1 MCEQT
6 SDFLAR
12 KLRQNWLNRYPDK
25 PINENQE
32 QDDSLTN
39 LNWLQN
45 INLAK
50 FATAGAPL
58 SPPPSTASFMS
69 STFSAFSTYS
79 PHSLTSRIS
88 NNVSQQNFVS
98 GISSPNNAHNK
109 KQYINLYST
118 GNTPPQRPAM
128 LLHSNRHAGYRA
140 GHNNRGMHSQNERA
154 ACSVYSVQNGR
165 SPASLLMKHSCSP
178 AVPGIFMT
186 PVVEVSCC
194 SSPRSEF
201 RQGCLTSA
209 APQPTNSPLGVGS
222 NGTQPHHNSHYFNL
236 SAMTVNSVLPSGTY
250 TSQRLPSVESS
261 TNCLLSSHSVV
272 DPLDSADTI
281 GIQSFV
287 NTHSIEPISN
297 GVRTEVSQKPP
308 QFFYPSLLT
317 RTENR
322 TSNNL
327 PVSEDTVD
335 VSTSNLFI
343 TLDEID
349 PELRDK
355 YKDDSSTSPP
365 FTFHSLIYMSMQC
378 LKRHKV
384 TLKDIC
390 TWITDNF
397 AFFRC
402 QTNDWQETLRQNLT
416 SSRCFQRV
424 PRRKEEP
431 GGKGDLWRLNPEL
444 QTQLVNNK
452 VSPKFL
458 QFWHQAAD
466 SISTP
471 AATGI
476 RSMSSINHLAKSFDH
491 IEKDSSSLNSALFSP
506 LYSLDRLISDSDE
519 FYDLGNKR
527 RRIGNSHKC
536 NRETYV
542 HPLHDA
548 ASCSTSSSSPPL
560 SDICTPPP
568 HLVPEACSLS
578 PHPLMQSS
586 KDLIDSLL
594 AHSCDQQSLDQFDV
608 HSFEL
613 ESSLPILSQPDE
625 LTRKTYPYELSHA
638 NRDADEEPTFVN
650 TVHKTNDSDGVVEL
664 SRACGLHDIP
674 LLDLHSVSN
683 PLDLTVRGVSLKPSA
698 DWWSNT
704 FSDSMNSFSSVALCS
719 TENHIET
726 NHEQSQESSSNSQQ
740 LSTPLTQ
747 VGMDAMALGTAN
759 MEQQVAD
766 SNTDHPICSISLS
779 SSLTQCQL
787 LAASPFSL
795 TDDPHWVDEQLNLEE
810 LDSILGLT

>member
-25 PINENQE
+25 PTNENQE

-45 INLAK
+45 INLTK
-50 FATAGAPL
+50 FATPGAPL
-58 SPPPSTASFMS
+58 SPPPSTASFIS
-69 STFSAFSTYS
+69 STFSAFSAYS
-79 PHSLTSRIS
+79 PHSLMSRMA
-88 NNVSQQNFVS
+88 NNVPQPNNAS
-98 GISSPNNAHNK
+98 GISSCNNIPNK

-128 LLHSNRHAGYRA
+128 LLHSNRNAVSRLVHT
-140 GHNNRGMHSQNERA
+140 NRGAINQSERVT
-154 ACSVYSVQNGR
+154 CSVHSVPNGR
-165 SPASLLMKHSCSP
+165 SSVSLLMKHRCSP
-178 AVPGIFMT
+178 ALSGTFVT
-186 PVVEVSCC
+186 PVVELSSC

-201 RQGCLTSA
+201 RQSSLNSTAPTS
-209 APQPTNSPLGVGS
+209 TYNPLDVGS
-222 NGTQPHHNSHYFNL
+222 TGIQLQHNGVYYNL
-236 SAMTVNSVLPSGTY
+236 PTMTVNSILPSGPY
-250 TSQRLPSVESS
+250 ASQRLSSGESNTS
-261 TNCLLSSHSVV
+261 RLLSSYSVV
-272 DPLDSADTI
+272 DSLDLMDTI
-281 GIQSFV
+281 SFQSFA

-297 GVRTEVSQKPP
+297 CLRTEVLQKPP
-308 QFFYPSLLT
+308 NFFYPSLLT
-317 RTENR
+317 RNENR
-322 TSNNL
+322 TSNIL
-327 PVSEDTVD
+327 PVSMDTVD

-343 TLDEID
+343 TLDELE

-355 YKDDSSTSPP
+355 YRDDSSTCPP

-384 TLKDIC
+384 TLKDIY

-402 QTNDWQETLRQNLT
+402 QTNDWQEALRQNLT

-444 QTQLVNNK
+444 QSQLVNNK
-452 VSPKFL
+452 ISPKFL
-458 QFWHQAAD
+458 HFWHQTAD

-471 AATGI
+471 AT
-476 RSMSSINHLAKSFDH
+476 RETQNMSSINHSAKSFH
-491 IEKDSSSLNSALFSP
+491 HTEKDSSSLNSASFSP
-506 LYSLDRLISDSDE
+506 LGSLDRLISDSDE
-519 FYDLGNKR
+519 FYELTNKR
-527 RRIGNSHKC
+527 RRMSNSYKC
-536 NRETYV
+536 NRDTYV
-542 HPLHDA
+542 HPVHDT

-578 PHPLMQSS
+578 PRPLMQSS

-594 AHSCDQQSLDQFDV
+594 SHSCEQQSLDQFDV
-608 HSFEL
+608 HNFDL
-613 ESSLPILSQPDE
+613 ESSPPILSQPDE
-625 LTRKTYPYELSHA
+625 LTRKTYSYELSLT
-638 NRDADEEPTFVN
+638 NREVDFEPTFIN
-650 TVHKTNDSDGVVEL
+650 TRPKSNDVDGVVEL
-664 SRACGLHDIP
+664 SKACGLHDIP
-674 LLDLHSVSN
+674 SLDMHSVSN

-698 DWWSNT
+698 DWWSNN
-704 FSDSMNSFSSVALCS
+704 FSDSINSFLNVALCS
-719 TENHIET
+719 AENQIE
-726 NHEQSQESSSNSQQ
+726 NDQEHSHEPSSNPQQ

-747 VGMDAMALGTAN
+747 VGMDAVALSTTN
-759 MEQQVAD
+759 IEQQVED
-766 SNTDHPICSISLS
+766 PNNVHPMCSISLS

-795 TDDPHWVDEQLNLEE
+795 TDDPHWIDEQLNLEE